1 MNNPLNTTKSK
12 VIAGSAAAIMT
23 IGIVASATAESEL
36 KGSVSTD
43 PVTTESPVDM
53 TADEPEA
60 QTELGNID
68 MPVSTSAAPAPAQPP
83 LPVMLIG
90 DSITDWNEP
99 LVQSTLDNCGT
110 RVLIDALAGRGI
122 VDESYV
128 KPNAVKAASGSVDT
142 ETWLFQ
148 IGSNE
153 LWNGV
158 TEENSAFLIESLL
171 EQTDPSD
178 RVLWVNTYITSPD
191 IDYQTFNETL
201 EKYPRIEIID
211 WAGAA
216 APELLQDPV
225 HPTPEGA
232 QVMADLYCAALS
244 EPD

>member
-1 MNNPLNTTKSK
+1 MRHVGGVLPGNSFGISDRPPCMSLLTKLALGA
-12 VIAGSAAAIMT
+12 AG
-23 IGIVASATAESEL
+23 VALVWQVLPAVTATEL
-36 KGSVSTD
+36 
-43 PVTTESPVDM
+43 VTA
-53 TADEPEA
+53 ADEPEA

-68 MPVSTSAAPAPAQPP
+68 MPLSTSAALAPAQRSP
-83 LPVMLIG
+83 PVMLIG

-99 LVQSTLDNCGT
+99 LVQSTLDNCGS

-122 VDESYV
+122 VDESYI
-128 KPNAVKAASGSVDT
+128 KPNAVNAASGSVNP

-178 RVLWVNTYITSPD
+178 RVLWVNTYVTSPD
-191 IDYQTFNETL
+191 IDYQTFNKTL
-201 EKYPRIEIID
+201 ERYPRIEILD

-225 HPTPEGA
+225 HPTSEGA
-232 QVMADLYCAALS
+232 QVMADLYCAAL
-244 EPD
+244 